1 MEKLRF
7 SIGAL
12 EAGSRRSRPY
22 SASSLPVLPRTLQD
36 KWIDAPPTPTPTP
49 THCAL
54 KALRK
59 LSRPSKLLQRPMA
72 RRGQG
77 LPYLALRLLGAL

>member
-12 EAGSRRSRPY
+12 EAGSRRSHPY

-36 KWIDAPPTPTPTP
+36 KWINAPPTPTP

-54 KALRK
+54 KALIK